1 MAHENILR
9 FPKISA
15 FTCILTHGTLKD
27 LSGKDSAALLFA
39 ECDATLLVGMRVYTL
54 AAGDAL
60 LVPPSTFVSPTER
73 GKEFSGYRLLFPY
86 DILSLFAP
94 RMFFRAADGGDM
106 FAFPPACIPRLFDRL
121 SILAEAREN
130 TATALPSLFSLLEN
144 EALPESGVPLPL
156 PKLLR
161 RSLKYLNEHVNED
174 VTTAVLSE
182 RYGVSES
189 TILRAFRE
197 YLSLTPLAYLKGLRS
212 LREDEK

>member
-15 FTCILTHGTLKD
+15 FTCTLAHGTLKD

-39 ECDATLLVGMRVYTL
+39 ECNVTLLVGMRVYTL
-54 AAGDAL
+54 SAGEVL

-94 RMFFRAADGGDM
+94 RMLFRAADGGDVFT
-106 FAFPPACIPRLFDRL
+106 FASECVARLYDKL
-121 SILAEAREN
+121 SILVDDRE
-130 TATALPSLFSLLEN
+130 TIVTALPTLFSMLEN
-144 EALPESGVPLPL
+144 DAFPACGVPVPL

-161 RSLKYLNEHVNED
+161 RALKYLNEHANED
-174 VTTAVLSE
+174 VTTAILAE

-189 TILRAFRE
+189 TILRAFRDHI
-197 YLSLTPLAYLKGLRS
+197 SLTPLAYLKGLRA
-212 LREDEK
+212 LHEEDK